1 MRENEPKTFVRSF
14 VRMHSWRTPDDNKS
28 EYYSCGIRDPDSH
41 SRFSLLHL
49 SSIVTS
55 FYFNHLFLGHARR
68 IYGNCVLTVAHRNR
82 SLYARCRIWNT
93 KSNLC
98 ISTLPLGY
106 SSLEKYYR
114 WKKKKKSNNDSDIFY
129 KNLFYIFTLTFEI
142 IEIKLLCEIIF

>member
-1 MRENEPKTFVRSF
+1 MSLQYATTDARKRAQNVCSFVRSF

-114 WKKKKKSNNDSDIFY
+114 WKKKKKKEIVTMIPIFFQKSFLY
-129 KNLFYIFTLTFEI
+129 FYINL
-142 IEIKLLCEIIF
+142 

>member
-1 MRENEPKTFVRSF
+1 
-14 VRMHSWRTPDDNKS
+14 MHSWRTPDDNKS

-114 WKKKKKSNNDSDIFY
+114 WKKKKKKRNSNNDSDIFP
-129 KNLFYIFTLTFEI
+129 KIFF
-142 IEIKLLCEIIF
+142 IFLHSPLRL